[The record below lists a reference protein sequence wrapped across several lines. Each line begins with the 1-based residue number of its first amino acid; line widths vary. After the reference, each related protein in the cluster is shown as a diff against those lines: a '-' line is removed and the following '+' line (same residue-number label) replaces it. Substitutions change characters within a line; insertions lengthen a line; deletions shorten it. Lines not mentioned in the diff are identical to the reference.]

1 MHEFLSD
8 RERELKLAVAVVIS
22 VLRTLWISARQAGW
36 GPTQSKRGLPVP
48 PPSETCPPFPLAAP
62 TTPPPPAHEA
72 LCVPRT
78 LPRSLMPLSD
88 QGSASAQGKA
98 GRLIVS
104 VVATRSGSA
113 PGIEV
118 WVRGAGLPSP
128 GGMVA
133 DARCDQKL

>member
-1 MHEFLSD
+1 MDFGP
-8 RERELKLAVAVVIS
+8 V
-22 VLRTLWISARQAGW
+22 RQAGAPHRASA
-36 GPTQSKRGLPVP
+36 GPASLRVLPA
-48 PPSETCPPFPLAAP
+48 FPLAAP

-88 QGSASAQGKA
+88 QGSVSAQGKA

-118 WVRGAGLPSP
+118 WVRGAGLPVL